1 MSGSAD
7 QKNKR
12 AVLRPVADMG
22 EEKVR
27 VLYDF
32 EGVAENG
39 ELTIYTDE
47 ILTIV
52 RKDVGE
58 GWWEGQNDRGE
69 SGYFPSAYVEDSG
82 SGGAVTDTPPTTDS
96 SYYNGSQD
104 TSATTYTPES
114 ASATDQWNDPSSQ
127 YQNTAA
133 TDPWDQ
139 GVANTAYSSSYGQDS
154 WGDTATAQ
162 AGGQDEGWDD
172 DWDDDGASTGSSTAT
187 TPTSPTT
194 KTMSNDASKSGG
206 TMRKSLNRFSMFVKS
221 GGEAFILGTTKS
233 AGSTKNRVC
242 VTETQEG
249 GWSWG
254 PNPAPYK
261 VTVADPKK
269 DSKLKGL
276 KSFITYQLTPDN
288 TNQTVSRRYK
298 HFDWLYERLI
308 EKFTTIAVPPLPEKQ
323 VTGRYEENFVEGR
336 RQQLQLWVDRMSC
349 HPVVAQSEVF
359 QFFLQSPSDKTWK
372 DGKRRA
378 EKDPLVGGAF
388 FHTVEAP
395 QARLEAARI
404 DTNMENFN
412 KFQKSMD
419 DSVKNLLAVAAESTK
434 KHMGGFKRE
443 YQRVGE
449 AFTKLGTTFDL
460 DKKPSSKPLTTALWK
475 TGAAYFEIGKMFEEQ
490 PQHDL
495 NALMLKVDEY
505 KGILSTFP
513 DILQSM
519 KGTMTKV
526 RDCQRMVVEG
536 KMSGDEL
543 EEVGARADVIT
554 YTTLAEI
561 QHFHEMRVVDFK
573 AIAQH
578 FLTEQIEFYGKIKAT
593 LEESLK
599 NYENV

>member
-1 MSGSAD
+1 MRGSAD

-12 AVLRPVADMG
+12 VPRCDLLDDMG

-39 ELTIYTDE
+39 ELTIYIDE
-47 ILTIV
+47 IITIL

-69 SGYFPSAYVEDSG
+69 AGYFPSAYVEETAG
-82 SGGAVTDTPPTTDS
+82 SGEAVTETPPAADS

-104 TSATTYTPES
+104 TSANTYTQES
-114 ASATDQWNDPSSQ
+114 ASAADQWNDPSSQ

-154 WGDTATAQ
+154 WGDTTPAQ
-162 AGGQDEGWDD
+162 TGGQEEGWDD

-194 KTMSNDASKSGG
+194 KTMGSDAGKSGG

-233 AGSTKNRVC
+233 AGSTKNRVV
-242 VTETQEG
+242 VTEIQE

-261 VTVADPKK
+261 VSVADPTKE
-269 DSKLKGL
+269 SKLKGL

-323 VTGRYEENFVEGR
+323 VTGRYEADFVEGR
-336 RQQLQLWVDRMSC
+336 RQQLQLWVDRMSR

-359 QFFLQSPSDKTWK
+359 QFFLQSSDKTWK

-395 QARLEAARI
+395 QARLPAARI
-404 DTNMENFN
+404 ETNMENFN
-412 KFQKSMD
+412 RFQKSMD
-419 DSVKNLLAVAAESTK
+419 DSAKNLLAVAAESTK

-460 DKKPSSKPLTTALWK
+460 DKKPSSKPLTNALWK
-475 TGAAYFEIGKMFEEQ
+475 TGAAYFQIGKMFEEQ

-495 NALMLKVDEY
+495 NVLMLKVDEY

-526 RDCQRMVVEG
+526 RECQRMVDEG
-536 KMSGDEL
+536 KMSAEEL
-543 EEVGARADVIT
+543 EEVGARSDVIT

-578 FLTEQIEFYGKIKAT
+578 FLTEQIQFYDKIKTT

-599 NYENV
+599 NYDAV

>member
-1 MSGSAD
+1 MRGSAD

-12 AVLRPVADMG
+12 VPRCDLLDDMG

-47 ILTIV
+47 IITIL

-69 SGYFPSAYVEDSG
+69 AGYFPSAYVEETAG
-82 SGGAVTDTPPTTDS
+82 SGEAVTETPPAADS

-104 TSATTYTPES
+104 TSANTYTQES
-114 ASATDQWNDPSSQ
+114 ASAADQWNDPSSQ
-127 YQNTAA
+127 YTYQNTAA

-154 WGDTATAQ
+154 WGTPHLT
-162 AGGQDEGWDD
+162 GGQEEGWDD

-194 KTMSNDASKSGG
+194 KTMGSDAGKSGG

-233 AGSTKNRVC
+233 AGSTKNRVV
-242 VTETQEG
+242 VTEIQE

-261 VTVADPKK
+261 VSVADPTKE
-269 DSKLKGL
+269 SKLKGL

-323 VTGRYEENFVEGR
+323 VTGRYEADFVEGR
-336 RQQLQLWVDRMSC
+336 RQQLQLWVDRMSR
-349 HPVVAQSEVF
+349 HPVVAQSE
-359 QFFLQSPSDKTWK
+359 
-372 DGKRRA
+372 
-378 EKDPLVGGAF
+378 
-388 FHTVEAP
+388 AP
-395 QARLEAARI
+395 QARLPAARI
-404 DTNMENFN
+404 ETNMENFN
-412 KFQKSMD
+412 RFQKSMD
-419 DSVKNLLAVAAESTK
+419 DSAKNLLAVAAESTK

-443 YQRVGE
+443 YQR
-449 AFTKLGTTFDL
+449 
-460 DKKPSSKPLTTALWK
+460 
-475 TGAAYFEIGKMFEEQ
+475 IGKMFEEQ

-495 NALMLKVDEY
+495 NVLMLKVDEY

-519 KGTMTKV
+519 KGTMTK
-526 RDCQRMVVEG
+526 
-536 KMSGDEL
+536 
-543 EEVGARADVIT
+543 
-554 YTTLAEI
+554 
-561 QHFHEMRVVDFK
+561 
-573 AIAQH
+573 
-578 FLTEQIEFYGKIKAT
+578 
-593 LEESLK
+593 
-599 NYENV
+599 